1 MDMATDARS
10 AARSQFDGRCLA
22 AGGPERRA
30 SHNEENTV
38 VNAERWSLGR
48 NRLNTRLGFAVHL
61 LLVICASILL
71 AHFLVGIALSL
82 MFDSMGW

>member
-1 MDMATDARS
+1 MATDAHS
-10 AARSQFDGRCLA
+10 AARSQFDGRSVA
-22 AGGPERRA
+22 AGGPELRA

-38 VNAERWSLGR
+38 VNAEGWSLER
-48 NRLNTRLGFAVHL
+48 NRPNTRLGFAVHV
-61 LLVICASILL
+61 LVAICASILL